1 MGKGPWG
8 EEGGSC
14 SALGGSKLR
23 VQRQLGQGL
32 ETLRGNREKLLKKRL
47 GRSWGHPGQRC
58 PVPEQRMRTGIQQ
71 RWGRALGQE

>member
-47 GRSWGHPGQRC
+47 GWGGPGD
-58 PVPEQRMRTGIQQ
+58 
-71 RWGRALGQE
+71 ALGRGARSRNRG